1 MFKVKIYANTPK
13 ASAFHDIQRMNQEN
27 SVSILG
33 CGWLGFPLAQQ
44 LVQSAYRVNGSSTR
58 EEKLVQFS
66 GGGIQPFLI
75 RLDQRET
82 LANFQEFADS
92 EILIIAVPPG
102 SSPEKKEA
110 YLQFFQSLSDLL
122 SANQQVRQLIYIS
135 STSVYGEPNSLV
147 DEASVLEPIETNG
160 KLLAEVE
167 QVLQTLHLPTCIIR
181 AGGLIGPGRNPGRFF
196 AGRQNIPNGQAPVNL
211 IHQADVIQII
221 LHAIAVRY
229 QGIINACAPSHP
241 SRSEFYSLAAQQAGL
256 ASPSFIQEKG
266 QWKQVEPKYLQQ
278 VEFKFN
284 YPNLLDPALFQSF

>member
-1 MFKVKIYANTPK
+1 
-13 ASAFHDIQRMNQEN
+13 MNQEN

-44 LVQSAYRVNGSSTR
+44 LAQSAYRVNGSSTR
-58 EEKLVQFS
+58 EEKLAQFS
-66 GGGIQPFLI
+66 EAGIQPFLI
-75 RLDQRET
+75 RFDERET
-82 LANFQEFADS
+82 LVNFQEFTDS

-110 YLQFFQSLSDLL
+110 YLQFFQLLPDLL
-122 SANQQVRQLIYIS
+122 SANQQVRQLIFIS
-135 STSVYGEPNSLV
+135 STSVYGDPNSLV

-160 KLLAEVE
+160 KLLALVE
-167 QVLQTLHLPTCIIR
+167 QVLQTINLPTCIIR

-196 AGRQNIPNGQAPVNL
+196 AGRQNIANGLAPVNL
-211 IHQADVIQII
+211 IHLNDVIQII
-221 LHAIAVRY
+221 LHVMAIQY
-229 QGIINACAPSHP
+229 HGIINACAPTHP
-241 SRSEFYSLAAQQAGL
+241 SRSEFYTLAAQQAGL

-284 YPNLLDPALFQSF
+284 YPNLLDPTLFKSF